1 MKSYDPAHRVAEFAE
16 MLLSPKLSVSVVKAQ
31 FLKPTSVQSESIPL
45 ALTGA
50 DFVAVAQTG
59 SGKTMAYALSL
70 MTRLEQNLQARALVL
85 CPSRETAEQVH
96 RVITTL
102 VEDLPLSLALAVAG
116 IPEKIQTNQFKKNP
130 RIIVATPGRLK
141 ELLENK
147 LLLHGLQILVIDE
160 ADRMLGM
167 GFEPQLKFIKSTL
180 RGSWQTMMFAATFG
194 DWAKP
199 VAELFMQTEPTLIR
213 SERAEKP
220 VSTLRQ
226 KVYFMMWAQKNN
238 RLLDEL
244 KTMKS
249 GVIIFADSQEN
260 CVSIG
265 RLLDH
270 HEFSSDFVH
279 GDMNPG
285 HRNRILREFREGQIQ
300 ILVTT
305 DLLTR
310 GIDVP
315 HVKHVVSYDLPYKSE
330 DFLHRIGR
338 TARAGATGT
347 AITFV
352 TPGDGRTYRKLKGY
366 LEGAEVEELIKDFR
380 FDERE
385 TPSETRAGSRTKAAD
400 KSKAE
405 SVESV
410 KTFIARRK

>member
-1 MKSYDPAHRVAEFAE
+1 

-141 ELLENK
+141 ELLEKNK

-167 GFEPQLKFIKSTL
+167 GFEPQLKFIRSTL

-305 DLLTR
+305 DLLAR

-385 TPSETRAGSRTKAAD
+385 TPSETRAGSRTKAPD

-405 SVESV
+405 SV
-410 KTFIARRK
+410 KPFIARRK